1 MLWAE
6 VLRRL
11 ATTLRPQKGCKEEE
25 DEGRRSAGRRG
36 VHGEGCREKGMQGG
50 GGGAGRRK
58 GCREEEGGLAGW
70 EAPCP
75 YGPQLLGG
83 SLASPSPRCLLSTQ
97 ARLWLALKHP
107 NNGNHLRGGCVFSQ
121 WPWLRL
127 TMALT
132 VQIVTGRAGG
142 TDSQGGSKADSDFPP
157 DRL

>member
-1 MLWAE
+1 M
-6 VLRRL
+6 
-11 ATTLRPQKGCKEEE
+11 QG
-25 DEGRRSAGRRG
+25 EGDAGRRRGCREEEECREEG
-36 VHGEGCREKGMQGG
+36 VQGEGCREKGMQGG
-50 GGGAGRRK
+50 GRGAGRRN

-132 VQIVTGRAGG
+132 VQIVTGQAGG